1 MTYNI
6 IGARLSNVTVSQS
19 YTAFPEKNGQWRLAA
34 TIKLVQNWLS

>member
-19 YTAFPEKNGQWRLAA
+19 YTAFPEKNGQ
-34 TIKLVQNWLS
+34 